1 MFPLFPKRS
10 RNYSGAIHM
19 SDLAEEGGAAAGI
32 RPNKEEGGEEGKE
45 SCVHTARKKGYC
57 EEEEETRG
65 GINISEGDIRQL
77 GADFT
82 LH

>member
-32 RPNKEEGGEEGKE
+32 RPNKEEGGEE
-45 SCVHTARKKGYC
+45 SCVHTARKKGYG